1 MIEDI
6 VHLEIVMGSVDT
18 IFLKKKKIGRKK
30 KLTRYLKK
38 YSFIDILVKILQL
51 NSQSYGS

>member
-18 IFLKKKKIGRKK
+18 IFFLKKEDWKKEKTYT
-30 KLTRYLKK
+30 LFEEVQFHRYLGK
-38 YSFIDILVKILQL
+38 
-51 NSQSYGS
+51 NSTGELTIS